1 MECKV
6 KNEYGTIFI
15 AEDVMLKVVGYA
27 ALECYG
33 VTGMA
38 TTDEQTGI
46 ARLLPANKLRKGI
59 GVSSADGH
67 VIVSLHVIVEQGVN
81 MASVVNNLASSV
93 KFLLKQ
99 IAELDGVDV
108 HVHIEGMRAS

>member
-1 MECKV
+1 MAEPIT
-6 KNEYGTIFI
+6 GT
-15 AEDVMLKVVGYA
+15 LKVSNDVIADLVGYA

-59 GVSSADGH
+59 GVSSEDGH

-99 IAELDGVDV
+99 IAELDDVDV